1 MLTCFYSL
9 PRLSE
14 VLTGKNAPSNHPE
27 LCTNLLNHAKLNSH
41 LANFSLLSLRLTFT
55 TKYKPN
61 CSHTKRKPR
70 LNISIHLFLSGFLVA
85 LVRSNIAKGA
95 AGAGAELTAS

>member
-1 MLTCFYSL
+1 MLACFYSL

-14 VLTGKNAPSNHPE
+14 VLIGNTPLNHSE
-27 LCTNLLNHAKLNSH
+27 LCTNLLNRAKLNFH
-41 LANFSLLSLRLTFT
+41 LANFGLLSLRLTFT
-55 TKYKPN
+55 TEYKPY

-70 LNISIHLFLSGFLVA
+70 LNISIHLFLSGFLVG